1 MKTSLLVSERKPA
14 GTFHLHGK
22 VFFAGLIFFVL
33 YFALADSSL
42 NAAGTPVG
50 APSCGIRP

>member
-14 GTFHLHGK
+14 GTFHQHGK

-50 APSCGIRP
+50 SS